1 MFFKASVQLSHFSR
15 TVSNQET
22 KKLIICL
29 LSFLIIAGSLML
41 RIRRTSLTNMSVAGN
56 ESHLNYGMFPPG
68 GKCRR
73 GLDKEFEGLKCKQE
87 TLSAFETEK
96 QNISFL
102 ERNKFF
108 FGQRKSG
115 TR

>member
-1 MFFKASVQLSHFSR
+1 
-15 TVSNQET
+15 
-22 KKLIICL
+22 
-29 LSFLIIAGSLML
+29 ML

-108 FGQRKSG
+108 SVNEKVEQDEQRFKVFVAFHASVSKKKLDLY
-115 TR
+115 